1 MSQSFCIKCG
11 NKQNINTQFCRKC
24 GIEVQNDEQRKVTQV
39 QPRVVQERH
48 PLLEV
53 SFFGVYKDG
62 RTYLNLLYLILL
74 FPLGITY
81 FVYSVTCFSTF
92 VGLIPIIVGILLLYF
107 FLISLPYLM
116 NVQSWLT
123 KTLVGINSPMQQIHF
138 AKEGTTTEKAQAS
151 LKNKSI
157 YKSLL
162 YFLLLAMPL
171 GIITFT
177 VAVTLISTSL
187 GLMFSWSALIVEY
200 VLEGQLIT
208 VDWYPILPN
217 WIWIAAHI
225 IIPFIGFYL
234 LTVSLHI
241 LNRMAIFHGKL
252 VSKILSE

>member
-1 MSQSFCIKCG
+1 MSQSYCIKCG
-11 NKQNINTQFCRKC
+11 AQQEINSQFCRTC
-24 GIEVQNDEQRKVTQV
+24 GIEFPKKGREDTAPV

-48 PLLEV
+48 SLLDV
-53 SFFGVYKDG
+53 SFFGVYFEG

-74 FPLGITY
+74 FPLGIFY

-92 VGLIPIIVGILLLYF
+92 AGLIPIVVGILLLYF

-116 NVQSWLT
+116 NAQSWLT
-123 KTLVGINSPMQQIHF
+123 KVLVGVNSPTQKIHF
-138 AKEGTTTEKAQAS
+138 PKEGTTTEKAIAS

-162 YFLLLAMPL
+162 YFLLLAMPF

-187 GLMFSWSALIVEY
+187 GLMFSWAGLIVEY
-200 VLEGQLIT
+200 ILEGQLLT
-208 VDWYPILPN
+208 EVWYSVLPKGF
-217 WIWIAAHI
+217 WIAVYVI
-225 IIPFIGFYL
+225 TPFIGFFM

-241 LNRMAIFHGKL
+241 LNRMAIYHGKL
-252 VSKILSE
+252 VSKI

>member
-1 MSQSFCIKCG
+1 MSQNFCIKCG
-11 NKQNINTQFCRKC
+11 NRQEINKQFCSTC
-24 GIEVQNDEQRKVTQV
+24 GTEFKNEGQSKEIPV

-48 PLLEV
+48 QLLDA
-53 SFFGVYKDG
+53 SFFGVYTYG
-62 RTYLNLLYLILL
+62 RTYLNILYLILL
-74 FPLGITY
+74 LPLGITL
-81 FVYSVTCFSTF
+81 FVYAVTCFSTF
-92 VGLIPIIVGILLLYF
+92 VGLIPIVVGFFLLYF

-123 KTLVGINSPMQQIHF
+123 KILVGVNTPMQKIHF
-138 AKEGTTTEKAQAS
+138 SKEGTTTEKAKAS

-200 VLEGQLIT
+200 VLEGQLFT
-208 VDWYPILPN
+208 ENWYSVLPKGF
-217 WIWIAAHI
+217 WIALHVI
-225 IIPFIGFYL
+225 TPFIGFFV
-234 LTVSLHI
+234 LTISLHI
-241 LNRMAIFHGKL
+241 INRMAIYHGKL
-252 VSKILSE
+252 VNSILSG

>member
-1 MSQSFCIKCG
+1 MSQSFCVKCG
-11 NKQNINTQFCRKC
+11 NKQQSNTQYCSTC
-24 GIEVQNDEQRKVTQV
+24 GIEFLNEGQGKEAPV

-48 PLLEV
+48 PLLET
-53 SFFGVYKDG
+53 SFFGVYTKG

-92 VGLIPIIVGILLLYF
+92 VGLIPILVGILLLYF

-116 NVQSWLT
+116 NVQSWLA
-123 KTLVGINSPMQQIHF
+123 KILVGINTPMQKIHF
-138 AKEGTTTEKAQAS
+138 PNEGTTTEKAWAS

-162 YFLLLAMPL
+162 YYLLLAMPL

-200 VLEGQLIT
+200 ILEGQLFT
-208 VDWYPILPN
+208 EKWYSVLPMVFR
-217 WIWIAAHI
+217 IAVHVI
-225 IIPFIGFYL
+225 MPFIGFFM
-234 LTVSLHI
+234 LTGSLHI
-241 LNRMAIFHGKL
+241 LNRMAIYHGKL
-252 VSKILSE
+252 VNAILSD